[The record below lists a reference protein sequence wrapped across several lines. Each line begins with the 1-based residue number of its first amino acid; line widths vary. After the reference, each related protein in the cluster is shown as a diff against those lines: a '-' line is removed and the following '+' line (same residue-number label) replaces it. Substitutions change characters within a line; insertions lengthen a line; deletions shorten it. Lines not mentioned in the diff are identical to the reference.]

1 MQKGLI
7 KKEKV
12 WVCFM
17 PHAMDENKTL
27 FQKLFRWFLNHF
39 KKNFSHVAIFKR
51 GEIGRN
57 IIMVNCCSDN
67 LTVQEIT
74 YKDFFN
80 YITKKEITTVVC
92 EVKTGPI
99 KAKGLITCVSTA
111 KHYLGI
117 DKPLIIT
124 PYQLFKF
131 LENSYGKQKS

>member
-1 MQKGLI
+1 MQNAKI

-12 WVCFM
+12 WVVFM
-17 PHAMDENKTL
+17 PHAMDEHTTL

-39 KKNFSHVAIFKR
+39 QPNFSHVAIYKY
-51 GEIGRN
+51 GEISRN
-57 IIMVNCCSDN
+57 VIMINCCSDN
-67 LTVQEIT
+67 LTVQEVT
-74 YKDFFN
+74 QQDFF
-80 YITKKEITTVVC
+80 YFIAKKEITAIVA

-124 PYQLFKF
+124 PYQLYKF
-131 LENSYGKQKS
+131 LEKSYGKQKS